1 MGAPAVAP
9 EGWRGRAAAR
19 CWRRPRWCPAAR
31 RSRWRT
37 SRGRHGGSAP
47 PAGGAGGAGWRRG
60 RRARSSPSRFVPE
73 RVEAD
78 VRRDAIQPGAEPR
91 TALEAFAPAPGSQ
104 EGLLHEVLGLLERTD
119 HPVAV
124 HVQLPAVT
132 LDERGERGLV
142 ASSGGGD
149 DAVPFTGGGR
159 RPSSLEVGHE
169 AALRSVACW
178 RINSRARTRRS
189 RQGRRKE
196 SAARHRGEACRGY
209 PGTRPQVTLVIVP
222 VIPAARSE
230 ARNASTAAS
239 AGPVLPIIGALPLAD
254 PLVSERMTPDPCV
267 IIWRAAAR
275 AVRNCDVSP
284 VVTALVKSAPGM
296 SISGTPWMSP
306 RVIRLKETSMLPA
319 WEATALACSS
329 TARSSSAS
337 TSATSAAPPAAAM
350 SAATVSS
357 GCRVRP
363 ARKTLAPSR
372 ANVRATPPPIPPP
385 AP

>member
-1 MGAPAVAP
+1 MVMRVRREPRNLREGVQRP
-9 EGWRGRAAAR
+9 E
-19 CWRRPRWCPAAR
+19 
-31 RSRWRT
+31 
-37 SRGRHGGSAP
+37 
-47 PAGGAGGAGWRRG
+47 
-60 RRARSSPSRFVPE
+60 PSRFVPE

-149 DAVPFTGGGR
+149 DAVPFAGGGR

-196 SAARHRGEACRGY
+196 SAARHSGEACRGY

-222 VIPAARSE
+222 VMPAARSE
-230 ARNASTAAS
+230 ARKAATSATCASLGARRSIVIWARPSTRRSTPAAS
-239 AGPVLPIIGALPLAD
+239 SSMPLLTEASFSG
-254 PLVSERMTPDPCV
+254 VSV
-267 IIWRAAAR
+267 
-275 AVRNCDVSP
+275 
-284 VVTALVKSAPGM
+284 
-296 SISGTPWMSP
+296 SGTPAVYRP
-306 RVIRLKETSMLPA
+306 
-319 WEATALACSS
+319 S
-329 TARSSSAS
+329 TR
-337 TSATSAAPPAAAM
+337 TPWGPTSAA
-350 SAATVSS
+350 
-357 GCRVRP
+357 R
-363 ARKTLAPSR
+363 
-372 ANVRATPPPIPPP
+372 
-385 AP
+385 